1 MGFNAFRICMW
12 IHSMVKSWPLYPR
25 YYFLQSIEISLGI
38 FILVLWRIV
47 LVKFEAE
54 GKIFEITRTIHSNSK
69 RSEQF
74 FIKFIYSEKATTFC
88 KMFTLLLSYVLPVK
102 NKGKIPQNFVAFS
115 EYNDCFFTCS
125 RRFLTSTLD
134 SRISM
139 GRKKHRALKI
149 QRS

>member
-1 MGFNAFRICMW
+1 MW
-12 IHSMVKSWPLYPR
+12 ILSMVKSWPLYPR

-74 FIKFIYSEKATTFC
+74 LIKFIYSEKATTFF
-88 KMFTLLLSYVLPVK
+88 KIFTLLLSYVLPVK
-102 NKGKIPQNFVAFS
+102 NKVKIPQNFVAFS
-115 EYNDCFFTCS
+115 ENNDCFFTCVLFS
-125 RRFLTSTLD
+125 VKLIYIFWEGNKNFQNLHLTFVLCSA
-134 SRISM
+134 SQ
-139 GRKKHRALKI
+139 K
-149 QRS
+149 